1 MLDKLESS
9 GVQYIDT
16 YCVDNAL
23 ARIADPLFV
32 GHVSLSQ
39 GDVGELSNSRIS

>member
-1 MLDKLESS
+1 M
-9 GVQYIDT
+9 GVEYIDT

-32 GHVSLSQ
+32 GHVSLAG
-39 GDVGELSNSRIS
+39 GDVGMFSLPHN

>member
-1 MLDKLESS
+1 MIEHE

-23 ARIADPLFV
+23 ARVADPHFIGLANMRA
-32 GHVSLSQ
+32 S
-39 GDVGELSNSRIS
+39 DVCKAV

>member
-1 MLDKLESS
+1 MLDQLEAK

-23 ARIADPLFV
+23 ARIGDPLFAGVVALNQGNV
-32 GHVSLSQ
+32 GKP
-39 GDVGELSNSRIS
+39 